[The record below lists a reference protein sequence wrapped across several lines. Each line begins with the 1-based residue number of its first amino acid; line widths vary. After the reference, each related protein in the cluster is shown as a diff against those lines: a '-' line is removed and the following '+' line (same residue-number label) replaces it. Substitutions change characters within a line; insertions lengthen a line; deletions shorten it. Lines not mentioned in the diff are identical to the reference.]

1 MNLLDIDSEIF
12 KDPIIDAFS
21 FVYGEKYRDYIS
33 KKIKNTNFIFYY
45 NIDGMESYVD
55 YLKRCKEREFALY
68 FLDEIGVSSCYDRN
82 NYSQDFDSDTEQ
94 VLGSTISVYP
104 FSKYRNRLAPLC
116 AFDENNQEPE
126 KVLQENRLK
135 IINYLLQEKGK
146 KISLD
151 QLTSFMESNEYQEIY
166 EKIVEYQN
174 IYNDLLE
181 KYYEWEKSLSPYLEF
196 INKEKKRRTRIYQE
210 KKDELFSTIYPHLP
224 EAVKNRICDKD
235 FAEQEKI
242 VLGNQNIDFPTLI
255 ESFSKT
261 HIDKISDPNGD
272 VLKELGL
279 VSSSHRDYLN
289 SLNILLPF
297 SNLFYCDTEEKVIS
311 YLDFFKEEKIQ
322 AYIPNQDTITLVEK
336 VRKEKE
342 EKANAEYLYGRSDYQ
357 KIAIKFFYFPA
368 LLNAI
373 RLIIKKQEV
382 CVSTSYIVNPL
393 GDICPILCY
402 SIRDNLAGALDYVL
416 LHEGGHAIDLKD
428 NSCGLEPNY
437 TFIGESWRNPYDKR
451 FRIYEKINENLDD
464 IFALEALE
472 YLHNNDIYML
482 EPREIVQLD
491 CQEQNTYMA
500 TKKLLFPLLE
510 KFRDEVIEAK
520 INVNPSIL
528 TQCIGVDNYEG
539 LVDAV
544 NKVDYLCRNGL
555 VSDLKY
561 APDSAKCDEYR
572 EQVKRVADIYVAID
586 EYSAKR
592 DSNTSNLEK
601 NKTRNSN

>member
-224 EAVKNRICDKD
+224 EAVKNSICDKD

-402 SIRDNLAGALDYVL
+402 SIRDYLAGALDYVL

-428 NSCGLEPNY
+428 NGCGLEPNY

-451 FRIYEKINENLDD
+451 FRIYEKI
-464 IFALEALE
+464 
-472 YLHNNDIYML
+472 
-482 EPREIVQLD
+482 RQW
-491 CQEQNTYMA
+491 
-500 TKKLLFPLLE
+500 
-510 KFRDEVIEAK
+510 
-520 INVNPSIL
+520 
-528 TQCIGVDNYEG
+528 
-539 LVDAV
+539 
-544 NKVDYLCRNGL
+544 
-555 VSDLKY
+555 
-561 APDSAKCDEYR
+561 
-572 EQVKRVADIYVAID
+572 
-586 EYSAKR
+586 
-592 DSNTSNLEK
+592 
-601 NKTRNSN
+601 